1 MVSDTELLKRAV
13 QEHNAILIYGAG
25 GHGRVV
31 KDFFSPP
38 DFVLFVDD
46 DKDKL
51 GAFNSKEIPFGA
63 QVVIAVGDNAAR
75 EDVSVKLRN
84 SGKHLIFPTVSHP
97 SAIISRRSSF
107 GMGSMLCAG
116 SISIAGTVAG
126 TFCIINT
133 SATVDHD
140 CKLGDF
146 VHIAPG
152 VNLCG
157 NVHVGDR
164 TLVGVGSVVRPDITI
179 GSDTII
185 GAGSVV
191 VSDIP
196 SGVVAYG
203 NPCQVRR
210 EIT

>member
-1 MVSDTELLKRAV
+1 MGSDEVFLKRAV
-13 QEHNAILIYGAG
+13 QNGAFFIYGAG
-25 GHGRVV
+25 GHGKVI
-31 KDFFSPP
+31 KDFFSAP
-38 DFVLFVDD
+38 DYVIFVDD
-46 DKDKL
+46 NEDKL
-51 GAFNSKEIPFGA
+51 GTFSSKDIPLGA
-63 QVVIAVGDNAAR
+63 QVVIAVGDNKAR
-75 EDVSVKLRN
+75 EEVYKCLQN
-84 SGKHLIFPTVSHP
+84 SEKHLIFPTVSHP
-97 SAIISRRSSF
+97 SAIISRRSSSDK
-107 GMGSMLCAG
+107 GTMICAAAVLITGSVLG
-116 SISIAGTVAG
+116 S
-126 TFCIINT
+126 FCIINT

-164 TLVGVGSVVRPDITI
+164 TLVGVGSVVRPEINI

-196 SGVVAYG
+196 DGVVAHG
-203 NPCQVRR
+203 NPCRVVK
-210 EIT
+210 EII